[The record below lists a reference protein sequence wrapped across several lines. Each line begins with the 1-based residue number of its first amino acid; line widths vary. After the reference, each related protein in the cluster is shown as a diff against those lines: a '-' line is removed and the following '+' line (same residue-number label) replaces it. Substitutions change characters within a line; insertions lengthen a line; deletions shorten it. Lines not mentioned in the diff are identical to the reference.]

1 MTQRAGT
8 QVLVSVGSNIER
20 ERHIVEGIAAL
31 KELDVDCRCS
41 RVFEAVPVGFEGPN
55 FYNLV
60 VELYTD
66 LTLEG
71 IVAALREIES
81 RWGRERDAVK
91 FRDRTLDIDLLT
103 YGDRVQAEGPTLP
116 RKDVYKF
123 AFTLWPLAELCPD
136 QGIPGDRQT
145 YQQAWNAFSE
155 EQPLWPVTDFSV

>member
-1 MTQRAGT
+1 MI

-20 ERHIVEGIAAL
+20 EHHIAEGIAAL
-31 KELDVDCRCS
+31 RVLDPTCRCS
-41 RVFEAVPVGFEGPN
+41 RIFEAVPVGFDGPN

-60 VELYTD
+60 VELHTE
-66 LTLEG
+66 LSLEG
-71 IVAALREIES
+71 IMAALREIES

-103 YGDRVQAEGPTLP
+103 YGDLSQPSGPVLP

-136 QGIPGDRQT
+136 QVIPGDSQT
-145 YQQAWNAFSE
+145 YQQAWDAFSD
-155 EQPLWPVTDFSV
+155 EQPLWPVNDFSL